1 MKYAVG
7 FAVVA
12 VTRKLGCPLRRG
24 EAPARICT
32 RHRRDRHANAV
43 APSAIDSRR
52 RRSLLAQRTF
62 ATCLPTARRQHTDE
76 RRRLRRAAA
85 ATDAGGDN
93 PQSIGDQL
101 NERFN
106 ALLDS
111 PVFDP
116 DDTGNA
122 NEPEWLRNW
131 RDLWQRDQ
139 QMAETLFVGF
149 YFALLLF
156 FAQQGVRIYKHCYFM
171 PDNTCPWDVGPVGI
185 DPLNF

>member
-1 MKYAVG
+1 MR
-7 FAVVA
+7 
-12 VTRKLGCPLRRG
+12 TL
-24 EAPARICT
+24 
-32 RHRRDRHANAV
+32 
-43 APSAIDSRR
+43 
-52 RRSLLAQRTF
+52 SLLVQLT
-62 ATCLPTARRQHTDE
+62 
-76 RRRLRRAAA
+76 AAA
-85 ATDAGGDN
+85 AAAFSPSVHLRHACRQRAASILMSDEGSDEPPPPPTMPSDDN